1 MIYLP
6 LILTNESDNSKKSK
20 NILEAKLFLSIHIFK
35 AILQVKNSFKK
46 RYNTIQLKKVL
57 KSITQLSYAMSKQC

>member
-6 LILTNESDNSKKSK
+6 WIITNEQDNFKKSK
-20 NILEAKLFLSIHIFK
+20 NILKAKLFVSIHIFK

-46 RYNTIQLKKVL
+46 RYNTIKLKKVL
-57 KSITQLSYAMSKQC
+57 KSIIQLSYAMFEQC